1 VQLAVQDDLV
11 NFLDGFLSDFDVAV
25 LIGRDV
31 DLDVADLIGGAKVA
45 VLLGDVLDQGTMDG

>member
-1 VQLAVQDDLV
+1 MQLAVQDDLV